1 MVAEVVAEHFPH
13 GADVGVRGF
22 GRTKE
27 EAFEN
32 AALALTQIVT
42 EPACVIPRQ
51 AIEFDCAAPSDELLL
66 ADWLNRLIFEMAVQ
80 HLVFGKFKVRIENGR
95 LHGRA
100 VGEKIDRLRH
110 APAVEPKGATFTALK
125 VEHRSD
131 GAWIAQCVIDV

>member
-1 MVAEVVAEHFPH
+1 MVPEAVAEHFAH
-13 GADVGVRGF
+13 DADVGVRGF

-32 AALALTQIVT
+32 AALALTEIVT
-42 EPACVIPRQ
+42 EPASIIPRQ

-80 HLVFGKFKVRIENGR
+80 HLVFGQFKVRIEEGR
-95 LHGRA
+95 LHGQA
-100 VGEKIDRLRH
+100 VGEKIDRARH

-125 VEHRSD
+125 VERRSD
-131 GAWIAQCVIDV
+131 GGWSAQCVIDV